1 LTNFK
6 DVDWESFADNLI
18 KEHRIDTKSTKSI
31 PISSLKASTHVF
43 EVTRSD
49 LKTHKTFIIETEA
62 GNKIIQR
69 PSLVGSQ
76 LSEVCADAAVETV
89 KAMFHLTEIK
99 DFPPTSVIFYAIY
112 RAGPY
117 YARHTALNIIT
128 GSKVNTV
135 TARPRYITPSYLD
148 HTGERKVIIKE
159 GTLDFKKLPT
169 GKPLYV
175 VTDDTGASGQTY
187 KVAIPT
193 LIEQCERAGSTVE
206 VLDVYGFHSC
216 VSVKILKELEK
227 QFGIKINLFC
237 ITGITDLAPNNY
249 DMPLFGDKDRGDNGR
264 GSVVDK
270 STILRMLPNYP
281 PLLDIDPAGDWSA
294 RFIDIDTHLHHTLDR
309 IKAQLDGKPAENW
322 EKEVVK
328 KELERV
334 ENALNK
340 YGK

>member
-1 LTNFK
+1 MTDFK
-6 DVDWESFADNLI
+6 QMDWESFADKLI
-18 KEHRIDTKSTKSI
+18 KEHRIDVKSTKPI
-31 PISSLKASTHVF
+31 EISSLKSSTHVF
-43 EVTRSD
+43 EVTRPD

-62 GNKIIQR
+62 GNKIIRR
-69 PSLVGSQ
+69 PSLIGSQ
-76 LSEVCADAAVETV
+76 LSEVCAEAAVETV
-89 KAMFHLTEIK
+89 NAMFHLTEIK

-117 YARHTALNIIT
+117 YARHTALNIIRGT
-128 GSKVNTV
+128 KVSTV

-159 GTLDFKKLPT
+159 GTLDFSKTPT
-169 GKPLYV
+169 KKPLYV

-187 KVAIPT
+187 KVAVQT
-193 LIEQCERAGSTVE
+193 LIEQCEKVGSTVE

-216 VSVKILKELEK
+216 VAVKILKDLEK
-227 QFGIKINLFC
+227 KFGIKINLFC

-249 DMPLFGDKDRGDNGR
+249 DMPLYGDKNRGDNGR
-264 GSVVDK
+264 GSVVDR
-270 STILRMLPNYP
+270 STILRMLPQYP

-294 RFIDIDTHLHHTLDR
+294 RFIDIETHLHHTRDR
-309 IKAQLDGKPAENW
+309 IKAQLENVVAENW

-334 ENALNK
+334 ETALNK